1 MHGIERSSGGNPV
14 KLIKESSGT
23 MLVIWAMLLAT
34 ALVALGLARWS
45 LAFVSFATLALSLV
59 PPLLAARLSLRLP
72 MPFLFFTTLFF
83 FASIFLGE
91 AFDFYERLWWWDLA
105 LHTSSAIG
113 FGLIGFLFVFML
125 FEGDRFAAPPSA
137 VAFISFCVAMTVGA
151 TWEVFEYAM
160 DSLFDLNMQK
170 SGLDDTMG
178 DLIVNA
184 IGGLIASVT
193 GYFYLWRDAAGPLGL
208 GLSQFIQMNRRLYQ
222 KYKKRLKK

>member
-1 MHGIERSSGGNPV
+1 MR
-14 KLIKESSGT
+14 LIKDSNTT
-23 MLVIWAMLLAT
+23 MLVIWAMLLCA

-59 PPLLAARLSLRLP
+59 PPLLAARWSLTLP
-72 MPFLFFTTLFF
+72 LPFLLFTTLFF

-105 LHTSSAIG
+105 LHGSSAIG
-113 FGLIGFLFVFML
+113 FGLTGFLFVFML

-137 VAFISFCVAMTVGA
+137 IAFISFCVAMTVGS
-151 TWEVFEYAM
+151 TWEIFEFAM
-160 DSLFDLNMQK
+160 DTSFGLNMQK

-184 IGGLIASVT
+184 AGGLVASLT
-193 GYFYLWRDAAGPLGL
+193 GYLYLRRESAGLLGH
-208 GLSQFIQMNRRLYQ
+208 GLSQFIAVNKRLYL
-222 KYKKRLKK
+222 KYKKRIKK